1 MKISPLAFALATMV
15 CWGTAP
21 LFGKAAML
29 RMDPWMGLA
38 MRSFIISLI
47 MGIWVIVTGHMNQ
60 LFRAELSA
68 WGLICAEGI
77 LASLLGHL
85 VYFYA
90 IKYGAISRV
99 IPIASAFPLV
109 AMVGGLLLFSERI
122 SWERLLGAIMIVVGI
137 TIIRR

>member
-1 MKISPLAFALATMV
+1 MKISPLAFALATMI

-47 MGIWVIVTGHMNQ
+47 MGIWVIVTGHIHQ
-60 LFRAELSA
+60 LFRTELSA

-85 VYFYA
+85 AYFYA
-90 IKYGAISRV
+90 IKYGMISRV

-122 SWERLLGAIMIVVGI
+122 GWEKLLGAIMIVVGI
-137 TIIRR
+137 IIIRS